1 MSYSLSRTKRKLRIF
16 GIASM
21 RLTEEQKNSIINT
34 FITVFDKLDA
44 ELWLFGSRANDNQL
58 GGDIDLLIKC
68 YKDYIELL
76 ELKEKYDFLL
86 QKKIGP
92 RKIDIVL
99 EFEPDCKT
107 QPIIINAK
115 KSGVLLTTT
124 SSTQ

>member
-1 MSYSLSRTKRKLRIF
+1 MAK
-16 GIASM
+16 M
-21 RLTEEQKNSIINT
+21 RLTEKQKNSIITT

-44 ELWLFGSRANDNQL
+44 ELWLFGSLVNDNQL

-68 YKDYIELL
+68 YKNYQSLL

-86 QKKIGP
+86 QKQIGP

-99 EFEPDCKT
+99 EYEPNCKA

-115 KSGVLLTTT
+115 KYGILLTTT
-124 SSTQ
+124 SFIP

>member
-1 MSYSLSRTKRKLRIF
+1 
-16 GIASM
+16 M
-21 RLTEEQKNSIINT
+21 RLTEKQKNNIINT
-34 FITVFDKLDA
+34 FVTVFDKLDA
-44 ELWLFGSRANDNQL
+44 ELWLFGSRVNDDKL

-68 YKDYIELL
+68 YKGYNELL

-99 EFEPDCKT
+99 EYEPNCNT

-115 KSGVLLTTT
+115 KHGVLLTTT